1 MNLTKYLPKNQ
12 IRGALMIITGVF
24 LFASSSAFAHHPM
37 GGMMPQTFT
46 QGLLSGLAHPVIGLD
61 HLAFLLVAMLL
72 ASVLKG
78 AARFLVPLVFIGASS
93 AGTMLH
99 FGAANIPMS
108 ETLVAL
114 SVLIG
119 GALALTRRYPGA
131 FALSA
136 IFAVS
141 GILHGYAY
149 GEAIVGAETTPLLAY
164 LTGLV
169 VIQYALIVGGM
180 LALDK
185 FINQS
190 GRAHLIVAR
199 LSGTVAL
206 LTGGMFLALGVV

>member
-1 MNLTKYLPKNQ
+1 MNLTKYMPKNQ
-12 IRGALMIITGVF
+12 IRGALAITAGVV
-24 LFASSSAFAHHPM
+24 LLASSSAFAHHPM
-37 GGMMPQTFT
+37 GGMTPQTFS

-61 HLAFLLVAMLL
+61 HFAFLVVALLL

-119 GALALTRRYPGA
+119 GALAVTRRYPGA

-136 IFAVS
+136 IFALS

-149 GEAIVGAETTPLLAY
+149 GEAVVGAETTPLLAY
-164 LTGLV
+164 LIGLV
-169 VIQYALIVGGM
+169 VIQYALIVGGI
-180 LALDK
+180 LGLDK
-185 FINQS
+185 FVIQS

-199 LSGTVAL
+199 LSGAAAM
-206 LTGGMFLALGVV
+206 LTGGVFLALGLV